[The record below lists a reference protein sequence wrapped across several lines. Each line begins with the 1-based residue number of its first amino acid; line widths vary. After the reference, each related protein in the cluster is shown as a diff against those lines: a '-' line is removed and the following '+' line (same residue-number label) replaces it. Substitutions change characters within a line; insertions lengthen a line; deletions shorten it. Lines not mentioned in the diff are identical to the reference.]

1 MKSNQTFVVAAFV
14 LTVNVMYGAQYKA
27 KHSQPSKLALA
38 ISATKQ
44 TAQETAFNIKSWPEY
59 HVAIP
64 VLVCYVAGY
73 CVVSI
78 GEDVSGV
85 DTGLGKHLAGPTA
98 FLTVKGMNFLYNCLD
113 RYHKK
118 LESNNRDKKK

>member
-1 MKSNQTFVVAAFV
+1 MKITQTLFVVV
-14 LTVNVMYGAQYKA
+14 LLLVVNVTRTADQKQTYI
-27 KHSQPSKLALA
+27 QPTKLALA
-38 ISATKQ
+38 IRATKQ
-44 TAQETAFNIKSWPEY
+44 TAQETAFKIKSWPEY
-59 HVAIP
+59 HVTIP

-73 CVVSI
+73 CVVST

-98 FLTVKGMNFLYNCLD
+98 FLTAMGMNFVGNCVD

-118 LESNNRDKKK
+118 LEYYNGVQKK